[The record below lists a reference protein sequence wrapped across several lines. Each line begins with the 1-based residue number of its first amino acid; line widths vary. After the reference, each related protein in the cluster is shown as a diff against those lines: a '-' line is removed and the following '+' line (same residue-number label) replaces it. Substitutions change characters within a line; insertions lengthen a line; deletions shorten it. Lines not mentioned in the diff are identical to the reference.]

1 MKILPT
7 ILRTTIAAAAAFF
20 LILFIFPMLLRIIN
34 IGNLAG
40 VLLCLCII
48 AMCIPPVAG
57 AISSF
62 FYRNTAT
69 KIAFRTL
76 SILGTVF
83 LSYGIIVTAGMMI
96 SSCSHPTDNATVV
109 VLGAQVRP
117 TGEPSEILKKR
128 IEAAETFL
136 NAHPDSVAVLSG
148 GQGDDE
154 VKSEAQCMYEIMTAD
169 GIAPDRLYLEDKS
182 KNTRENFLFSQQVI
196 EENGLNPDIAI
207 VTDGF
212 HQLRAHIIAR
222 KQGMNSNIGSVS
234 ANTNFLY
241 VPTYTLREWFA
252 LPTAFIR

>member
-1 MKILPT
+1 
-7 ILRTTIAAAAAFF
+7 
-20 LILFIFPMLLRIIN
+20 MLLRIIN

-40 VLLCLCII
+40 ILICLCII

-57 AISSF
+57 AICSF
-62 FYRNTAT
+62 FCKNAAT
-69 KIAFRTL
+69 KIVFRAV
-76 SILGTVF
+76 SILGAVF
-83 LSYGIIVTAGMMI
+83 LAYGMIVTAGMII
-96 SSCSHPTDNATVV
+96 SSCSSPTNNATVV

-117 TGEPSEILKKR
+117 TGEPSEILRKR
-128 IEAAETFL
+128 IEAAEEFL

-148 GQGDDE
+148 GKGDDE

-169 GIAPDRLYLEDKS
+169 GIAPERLYLEDKS
-182 KNTRENFLFSQQVI
+182 KNTRENFLFSQKVI

-212 HQLRAHIIAR
+212 HQLRAHIIAE
-222 KQGMNSNIGSVS
+222 KQGMSGNIGSVS

-252 LPTAFIR
+252 LPTVFFR